1 MAPPMNG
8 PGGSRLT
15 PTEDN
20 CGTPRLQP
28 RSGSP
33 VGEAIVPENP
43 FAPVA
48 LDEDGNPI
56 VCCEKCGSV
65 NLDFDGWDID
75 KCRDCGH
82 WRYRQ
87 GGDRA

>member
-1 MAPPMNG
+1 
-8 PGGSRLT
+8 
-15 PTEDN
+15 
-20 CGTPRLQP
+20 
-28 RSGSP
+28 
-33 VGEAIVPENP
+33 VPENP